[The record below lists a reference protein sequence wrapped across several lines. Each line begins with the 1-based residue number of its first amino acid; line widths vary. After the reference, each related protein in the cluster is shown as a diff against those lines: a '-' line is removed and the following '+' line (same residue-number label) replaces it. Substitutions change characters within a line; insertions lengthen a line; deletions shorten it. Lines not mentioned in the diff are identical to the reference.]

1 MQSERHVRRARNTR
15 IVLMAG
21 RGANAARQQQR
32 LNRFD
37 DSAPRVSGS
46 HAPAPWMSSE
56 VSSLNDVLGA
66 TLVALVSVF
75 AFVLGVSGLR
85 RRARKFANSSAKCS

>member
-1 MQSERHVRRARNTR
+1 
-15 IVLMAG
+15 
-21 RGANAARQQQR
+21 
-32 LNRFD
+32 
-37 DSAPRVSGS
+37 
-46 HAPAPWMSSE
+46 MSSE

>member
-1 MQSERHVRRARNTR
+1 
-15 IVLMAG
+15 
-21 RGANAARQQQR
+21 
-32 LNRFD
+32 
-37 DSAPRVSGS
+37 
-46 HAPAPWMSSE
+46 MSSE

-85 RRARKFANSSAKCS
+85 RRARKFARNSSAKRS